1 MSPDKPEPGASFF
14 DPGSHYRTLTLMI
27 RNALQ
32 DLLDATP
39 GALACVLVEANGI
52 PLDAVSATG
61 NNADPT
67 TMAIE
72 VSVVVT
78 AARRA
83 ATMLDAGE
91 TREVVLS
98 NRDFTAIAR
107 TLPGDLLLVLGV
119 KDDADVAVARYRL
132 RVAMPTIVA
141 ELA

>member
-1 MSPDKPEPGASFF
+1 M
-14 DPGSHYRTLTLMI
+14 
-27 RNALQ
+27 
-32 DLLDATP
+32 
-39 GALACVLVEANGI
+39 
-52 PLDAVSATG
+52 AV
-61 NNADPT
+61 
-67 TMAIE
+67 E

-83 ATMLDAGE
+83 ANMLEAGE

-98 NRDFTAIAR
+98 TRDFTAIAR

-132 RVAMPTIVA
+132 RVAMPIIVA